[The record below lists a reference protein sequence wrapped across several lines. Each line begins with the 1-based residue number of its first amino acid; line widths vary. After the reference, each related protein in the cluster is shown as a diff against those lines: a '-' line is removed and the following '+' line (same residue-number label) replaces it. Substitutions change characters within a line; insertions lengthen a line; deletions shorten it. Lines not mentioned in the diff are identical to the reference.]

1 MSGKEKLKPGRLSKD
16 AQGGKD
22 MSVEPAKLRWIY
34 RKMVEIRCFEEA
46 AIKSWRDK
54 LWRGSLHGCI
64 AQEAPAAAMC
74 AAMELDDYFSSS
86 HRSHGHYIAKGLDPK
101 RVMAELFGKTTGYCH
116 GRGGSMHTIDT
127 EARIFGNSMVG
138 SGAHVAA
145 GIGLAIKMKGGQ
157 EVVACSFGD
166 GAVNTG
172 GWHEGV
178 NFAAV
183 HKLPVIYLCENNNI
197 AVWTRF
203 NEYLAIKDIAVRAEG
218 YGMPGYTVDG
228 TDAVALYEACCQA
241 VARARRGKGPTL
253 IEAKL
258 YRWRGHTV
266 WDPATHRSE
275 EENEEWAKHDPIP
288 RLEKCLLSGGIMTED
303 AITVLKTEVRDIMR
317 EAVEFAKNSPGP
329 ELTREEAM
337 KYVYVE

>member
-1 MSGKEKLKPGRLSKD
+1 MRKE
-16 AQGGKD
+16 GKD
-22 MSVEPAKLRWIY
+22 MAVRPEKLRWIY
-34 RKMVEIRCFEEA
+34 RKMVEIRYFEEA
-46 AIKSWRDK
+46 AIKSWQDN

-74 AAMELDDYFSSS
+74 AAMKEGDYFSSS
-86 HRSHGHYIAKGLDPK
+86 HRGHGHYIAMGLDPN
-101 RVMAELFGKTTGYCH
+101 RVMAELFGRDTGYCH
-116 GRGGSMHTIDT
+116 GRGGSMHTIDK
-127 EARIFGNSMVG
+127 EKRIFGNSMVG

-145 GIGLAIKMKGGQ
+145 GIGLAIKMRGGH

-166 GAVNTG
+166 GATNTG

-203 NEYLAIKDIAVRAEG
+203 SETFAIQDISVRAQA

-228 TDAVALYEACCQA
+228 TDAIAVYQACSSA
-241 VARARRGKGPTL
+241 VDRARRGQGPTL

-258 YRWRGHTV
+258 YRCRGHTV

-275 EENEEWAKHDPIP
+275 EENEEWAKHDPLP
-288 RLEKCLLSGGIMTED
+288 RLERHLLSNKIMSED
-303 AITVLKTEVRDIMR
+303 EIADLKDEVLNIMQ
-317 EAVEFAKNSPGP
+317 EAVKFAKESPAP
-329 ELTREEAM
+329 ELTKEEAM
-337 KYVYVE
+337 KYVYIE